1 MKKCTLFLVAAI
13 FVAAS
18 SLAQDATSPTAPS
31 TITRTTKESAPPPT
45 TTIYYG
51 GGPVMSG
58 STNVYVVY
66 YGTWSTTSKNIVN
79 TWLQHIGGS
88 SLYNVNST
96 YHDSTGAGVQNV
108 VNYNPTTNS
117 YADNYSLG
125 KSLTD
130 ASIQTIVS
138 NAIRGAH
145 LPNDQTNGVYFVLTA
160 ADVSQSSSNG
170 TLCVNYCGYHSPST
184 SIMTGETI
192 KYSIVGNFAACP
204 SACDG
209 NIFNG
214 DTTTPNGDI
223 GGDGAV
229 NVMFHE
235 LSESVSDPNVTL
247 SNGAWGDLKTG
258 ESGDMCNFNF
268 GVFSTLP
275 KAADGAHYDVTISG
289 VNYLIQQMFEVS
301 VSKPVGGTYYPGSC
315 ALSLSNSPDFTITAS
330 PAVGGSG
337 NGVTA
342 YFDVQV
348 SPVDGFTGS
357 VTLSAKGLPSGATD
371 SFSVPVITNGSGY
384 STFIVN
390 TTATSNAVL
399 TVTGTSGTLV
409 HSTTVQLG
417 PLSCT
422 PTYSC
427 TDPNYDNAVANISLN
442 CNALSNISVAAE
454 ACMYGSGCKQGSSAV
469 FESGTG
475 VQVTQYGVGG
485 AFQGCG
491 FKWSWGGQNY
501 SEGMNF

>member
-1 MKKCTLFLVAAI
+1 MKPCTLFLIAVMS
-13 FVAAS
+13 VAAS
-18 SLAQDATSPTAPS
+18 SLAQDAGSPTTAS
-31 TITRTTKESAPPPT
+31 TITRTTRESAPPPT

-315 ALSLSNSPDFTITAS
+315 ALSFS
-330 PAVGGSG
+330 
-337 NGVTA
+337 GVTA
-342 YFDVQV
+342 SV
-348 SPVDGFTGS
+348 SPTSVNFGQHYYGDPPAYRT
-357 VTLSAKGLPSGATD
+357 VTLTNNGTSSM
-371 SFSVPVITNGSGY
+371 SITSIGQNLVDPFLIS
-384 STFIVN
+384 N
-390 TTATSNAVL
+390 TTCGS
-399 TVTGTSGTLV
+399 TL
-409 HSTTVQLG
+409 G
-417 PLSCT
+417 
-422 PTYSC
+422 
-427 TDPNYDNAVANISLN
+427 AGLN
-442 CNALSNISVAAE
+442 CNITVEFDTTNAPN
-454 ACMYGSGCKQGSSAV
+454 GTSSQTMSIVDSATNSPQNV
-469 FESGTG
+469 PLTG
-475 VQVTQYGVGG
+475 KMS
-485 AFQGCG
+485 CP
-491 FKWSWGGQNY
+491 GGQCP
-501 SEGMNF
+501 